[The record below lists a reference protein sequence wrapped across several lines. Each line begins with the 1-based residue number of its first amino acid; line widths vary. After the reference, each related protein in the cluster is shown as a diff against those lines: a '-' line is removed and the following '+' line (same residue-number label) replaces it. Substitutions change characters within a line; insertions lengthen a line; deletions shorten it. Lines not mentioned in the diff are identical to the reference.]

1 MKDQKA
7 VASPS
12 DIPRGPRNALQTK
25 ERILLAAIDEF
36 CEHGY
41 AGTSTTRIMSA
52 AGCNIRMLYHYFD
65 SKEGLYLAALTR
77 VYQDVRRC
85 EASTNFWNLPP
96 RQGIIALTQFTFDY
110 MLKNPS
116 FPRMIINEN
125 LNKGRAAVNIAEAI
139 TSASKPLVRKV
150 DDLIAQGHASGEFR
164 SRPDALQLYMTI
176 LGLSFIH
183 ITNRFTLTTT
193 FGVDVASDAFLMERR
208 SNVTQAVLGLLYMD
222 VAQRDTI

>member
-7 VASPS
+7 IASPS
-12 DIPRGPRNALQTK
+12 GVPREPRSGLQTK
-25 ERILLAAIDEF
+25 EKILLAAIEEF

-65 SKEGLYLAALTR
+65 SKDGVYLAALTR
-77 VYQDVRRC
+77 VYQDVRSC
-85 EASTNFWNLPP
+85 EASTNFWSLPP
-96 RQGIIALTQFTFDY
+96 REGIIALTQFTFDY

-125 LNKGRAAVNIAEAI
+125 LNKGRASVNIAEAI
-139 TSASKPLVRKV
+139 RSASKPLISRL

-164 SRPDALQLYMTI
+164 NRPDALQLYLTI

-183 ITNRFTLTTT
+183 ITNKFTLTTT
-193 FGVDVASDAFLMERR
+193 FGIDVASEAFLMKRR
-208 SNVTQAVLGLLYMD
+208 SYVTQAVLGSLYID
-222 VAQRDTI
+222 IP